1 MLIPLILAFTPN
13 YVVPASVTLRS
24 LLRATPQEVGYDV
37 ICLVG
42 YEPDEE
48 LLNLLRLIDEGTG
61 RLSFRFMNL
70 SEKLK
75 DAYYDPTYTAAANY
89 RLVIAEEL
97 PEYNRAMYMDCD
109 IVIRQDVSQLFENID
124 LDGYYMAGVVEASS
138 DWQIHNYTKLGL
150 RFKEYINSGFLI
162 MNLELMRQD
171 KLSDKFVSILQTEAL
186 EFPDQDAINIVCQG
200 KLKFL
205 PPIYNG
211 IRTFLTHADK
221 GNFLR
226 VYSLEDWKRVRKEGT
241 IHYLSLIHI

>member
-1 MLIPLILAFTPN
+1 
-13 YVVPASVTLRS
+13 
-24 LLRATPQEVGYDV
+24 
-37 ICLVG
+37 
-42 YEPDEE
+42 
-48 LLNLLRLIDEGTG
+48 
-61 RLSFRFMNL
+61 MNL

-241 IHYLSLIHI
+241 IHYTGGKPWKAYAIFFEEWYRVYETLPNELKNTMEVPSSLRRKAKFLCLPGIRCLLEFILDIKYFFSR